1 MNNAERGERLEM
13 DDIDSRIIALLRRDG
28 RMPYRT
34 MAQDL
39 GLTETTV
46 RARVRRLED
55 SNLMKVVAVTDFEAL
70 GYGMMLAIG
79 IEVEN
84 RSPAEVAEDLALIP
98 EVFSITV
105 VVGTHDIQT
114 LVVTRDLDSLGE
126 LISHRLADLP
136 GVRRVIPSL
145 AVNVLKNQPA
155 WIPFHNGGADP
166 S

>member
-1 MNNAERGERLEM
+1 VNNAERGERLEM

-39 GLTETTV
+39 GLTETTI

>member
-39 GLTETTV
+39 GLTETTI